1 MYYPYFIAYMLVG
14 FVIGL
19 VVFFWALNKGQFSD
33 QGRARFLALDQ
44 GEESRA
50 TKISSIGR
58 YEVYALGLLV
68 SLGLLATGAVLIFAI
83 LCGGKGL

>member
-19 VVFFWALNKGQFSD
+19 LVFFWALNKGQFSD

-44 GEESRA
+44 GEEPRAIKISRA
-50 TKISSIGR
+50 GR

-68 SLGLLATGAVLIFAI
+68 TLGLLATGAVLLFAI
-83 LCGGKGL
+83 FWGGKGI

>member
-19 VVFFWALNKGQFSD
+19 LVFFWALNKGQFSD

-44 GEESRA
+44 GEEPR
-50 TKISSIGR
+50 TMKISRTGR
-58 YEVYALGLLV
+58 YETYALGLLV
-68 SLGLLATGAVLIFAI
+68 MLGLLATGAVLIFAI
-83 LCGGKGL
+83 LCGGKGI